1 MALYEIH
8 IASADM
14 LGFGM
19 IDSII
24 EYAAKG
30 AVRKDGVLPVMKFPF
45 QIVMTHETE
54 EEPVPTPTCRVFNM
68 DDKAREVR
76 VKKVEVVK
84 VEQEGG
90 GFSMEVDPEL
100 GTNDQGRP
108 FTKEELDSMSWD
120 DVKIIVRAFTGQ
132 TGRDRQKLTKAYL
145 SQAESLVKD

>member
-24 EYAAKG
+24 EYANKG
-30 AVRKDGVLPVMKFPF
+30 AVRKEGVLPNMKFPW
-45 QIVMTHETE
+45 QIILTHETE
-54 EEPVPTPTCRVFNM
+54 EEPVPTPTVRVFNM

-76 VKKVEVVK
+76 IKKIEVVK

-90 GFSMEVDPEL
+90 GFSMEVDPKFATDDE
-100 GTNDQGRP
+100 GKR
-108 FTKEELDSMSWD
+108 FTKEALEALSWD
-120 DVKIIVRAFTGQ
+120 DFKNVLKADGI
-132 TGRDRQKLTKAYL
+132 TGRNRLQMTKQYL
-145 SQAESLVKD
+145 ANSESLSE

>member
-24 EYAAKG
+24 EYANKG
-30 AVRKDGVLPVMKFPF
+30 AVRKEGVLPVMKFPF

-54 EEPVPTPTCRVFNM
+54 EEPVPNPTCRVFNM

-76 VKKVEVVK
+76 IKKVEVVK

-90 GFSMEVDPEL
+90 GFSLEVDPVFATDDN
-100 GTNDQGRP
+100 GKR
-108 FTKEELDSMSWD
+108 FTKEALDAMSWSD
-120 DVKIIVRAFTGQ
+120 LKAVCKASGIG
-132 TGRDRQKLTKAYL
+132 GRDRVQMTKQYL
-145 SQAESLVKD
+145 ANSESLSE

>member
-24 EYAAKG
+24 EYASKG
-30 AVRKDGVLPVMKFPF
+30 AVRKEGTLPVMKFPF
-45 QIVMTHETE
+45 QIVMTHEAE

-76 VKKVEVVK
+76 IKKVEVVK
-84 VEQEGG
+84 VEKENG
-90 GFSMEVDPEL
+90 GFSMEVDPVFATDDN
-100 GTNDQGRP
+100 GKR
-108 FTKEELDSMSWD
+108 FTKEALEALSWED
-120 DVKIIVRAFTGQ
+120 FKNILKADNIS
-132 TGRDRQKLTKAYL
+132 GRDRQKMTKQYL
-145 SQAESLVKD
+145 ANSESLSE

>member
-76 VKKVEVVK
+76 IKKVEVVK
-84 VEQEGG
+84 VEKESG
-90 GFSMEVDPEL
+90 GFIKEVDPVFATDDN
-100 GTNDQGRP
+100 GKR
-108 FTKEELDSMSWD
+108 FTKEALEALSWED
-120 DVKIIVRAFTGQ
+120 FKNILKADNIS
-132 TGRDRQKLTKAYL
+132 GRDRQKMTKQYL
-145 SQAESLVKD
+145 ANSESLSE

>member
-45 QIVMTHETE
+45 QIVMTHDAE

-76 VKKVEVVK
+76 IKKVEVVK
-84 VEQEGG
+84 VEKENG
-90 GFSMEVDPEL
+90 GFSMEVDPVFATDDN
-100 GTNDQGRP
+100 GKR
-108 FTKEELDSMSWD
+108 FTKEALDALSWED
-120 DVKIIVRAFTGQ
+120 FKNILKADNIS
-132 TGRDRQKLTKAYL
+132 GRDRQKMTKQYL
-145 SQAESLVKD
+145 ANSESLSE

>member
-84 VEQEGG
+84 VEKEGG
-90 GFSMEVDPEL
+90 GFSMEVDPVFATDDN
-100 GTNDQGRP
+100 GKR
-108 FTKEELDSMSWD
+108 FTKEALEALSWED
-120 DVKIIVRAFTGQ
+120 FKNILKADGIS
-132 TGRDRQKLTKAYL
+132 GRDRQKMTKQYL
-145 SQAESLVKD
+145 ANSESLSE

>member
-24 EYAAKG
+24 EYASKG

-76 VKKVEVVK
+76 IKKVEVVK
-84 VEQEGG
+84 VEKENG
-90 GFSMEVDPEL
+90 GFSMEVDPVFATDDN
-100 GTNDQGRP
+100 GKR
-108 FTKEELDSMSWD
+108 FTKEALDALSWED
-120 DVKIIVRAFTGQ
+120 FKNILKADNIS
-132 TGRDRQKLTKAYL
+132 GRDRQKMTKQYL
-145 SQAESLVKD
+145 ANSESLSE

>member
-24 EYAAKG
+24 EYAGKG
-30 AVRKDGVLPVMKFPF
+30 AVRKEGVLPVMKFPF

-76 VKKVEVVK
+76 IKKVEVVK

-90 GFSMEVDPEL
+90 GFSMEVDPVFATDDN
-100 GTNDQGRP
+100 GKR
-108 FTKEELDSMSWD
+108 FTKESLEALSWED
-120 DVKIIVRAFTGQ
+120 FKNILKADNIS
-132 TGRDRQKLTKAYL
+132 GRDRQKMTKQYL
-145 SQAESLVKD
+145 ANSESLSE